1 LPLLDITLLVMAGL
15 VAGVINTLAGGGSL
29 LSVPLLVFLGLPGD
43 VANGTNRIG
52 VLAQN
57 ATSIRGFA
65 LAGLSGLRDSLP
77 VLAPVVAGSVVGAAA
92 IARLDAEGFQRVF
105 GVAML
110 LLLVPTLRGGLA
122 RSSDTTAKP
131 PWRAAVRFAV
141 FFAIGLYGGAIQ
153 AGVGLVLLVALQR
166 AGLDLV
172 RANSI
177 KVVVIFA
184 LTAVAIPVFILEDQV
199 AWLPAVCLVVGFALG
214 GRLGVLVAVRGG
226 ERVIRPVMAVAVVA
240 MAGRMLGL
248 Y

>member
-1 LPLLDITLLVMAGL
+1 MDPLDIALLVGAGL

-43 VANGTNRIG
+43 VANGTNRLG

-57 ATSIRGFA
+57 ATAIRGFA
-65 LAGLSGLRDSLP
+65 VAGIPATRLAVPVLLP
-77 VLAPVVAGSVVGAAA
+77 VLLGSSLGALA
-92 IARLDAEGFQRVF
+92 IAQLEAEAFERVF
-105 GVAML
+105 GVVML

-122 RSSDTTAKP
+122 RPTAK
-131 PWRAAVRFAV
+131 AAPVAWTLPVRVAV

-172 RANSI
+172 RANAV
-177 KVVVIFA
+177 KVVVTFA
-184 LTAVAIPVFILEDQV
+184 LTAVALPVFLLEGQF
-199 AWLPAVCLVVGFALG
+199 ALAPALCLVVGFGLG
-214 GRLGVLVAVRGG
+214 GRAGAWLAVRSG
-226 ERVIRPVMAVAVVA
+226 ERLIRPTMVIAVIA